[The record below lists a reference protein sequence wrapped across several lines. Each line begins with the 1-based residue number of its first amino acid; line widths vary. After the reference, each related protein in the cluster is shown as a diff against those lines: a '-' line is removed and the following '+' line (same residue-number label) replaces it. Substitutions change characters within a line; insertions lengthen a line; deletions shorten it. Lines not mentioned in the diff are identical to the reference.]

1 MRRFRSYKH
10 FSIFRGLCHVLTTS
24 DMDSLL
30 LSKHVCSQ
38 NSTILNQIQIQR
50 ATFAALRKFSVMFRS
65 EINLKDLLGRIHP
78 GQTYGLIRKTYRY
91 VVFLRFLYVVP
102 KMKKKLLRKYSQF
115 DSIWMNARIRT
126 YVRSSLAIHIVH
138 HLHQRSFKNIRFN
151 LESSDIITIM
161 SEGSDFMHTRSSYTY
176 V

>member
-1 MRRFRSYKH
+1 MAKIMLFKILLREIDLCLQFSFLQTFLLH
-10 FSIFRGLCHVLTTS
+10 SCSIFRGLCHVLTTS

-65 EINLKDLLGRIHP
+65 EINLKDLLGQIHP

-102 KMKKKLLRKYSQF
+102 KMKTNFSGNTVNL
-115 DSIWMNARIRT
+115 IP
-126 YVRSSLAIHIVH
+126 
-138 HLHQRSFKNIRFN
+138 FK
-151 LESSDIITIM
+151 
-161 SEGSDFMHTRSSYTY
+161 
-176 V
+176 